1 MSRGEIFNM
10 YGLLN
15 LTSRTGFNCLTKQF
29 VVFANMTELIV
40 AKAKSAKT
48 MKKRTGTAATGKGF
62 LPK

>member
-1 MSRGEIFNM
+1 M